1 MPTAG
6 FTQSAPD
13 ETLLRRTMMNRTSF
27 SGPRFDNRTA
37 VVIGGTR
44 GIGRASARLL
54 AEAGAAVVLTGTD
67 RETAEREAQQ
77 LATECGVAA
86 TGLALQLG
94 EYALIGPAI
103 KTIAADH
110 GAIDALVLSA
120 GIMQSTPL
128 GLTAESVARHLLDI
142 NLLGAVEVLQAVAKV
157 MMRRR
162 RGAIV
167 LLASLV
173 GERGAPGQAVYAASK
188 AGVAALAR
196 SAAKELGPLGI
207 RVNAVAPGLIDTD
220 LLADLPPD
228 VVAARCAQTSLRRL
242 GTALE
247 VAMAIRFL
255 LSDEASFITGQVLG
269 IDGGLAL

>member
-1 MPTAG
+1 
-6 FTQSAPD
+6 
-13 ETLLRRTMMNRTSF
+13 
-27 SGPRFDNRTA
+27 
-37 VVIGGTR
+37 
-44 GIGRASARLL
+44 
-54 AEAGAAVVLTGTD
+54 
-67 RETAEREAQQ
+67 
-77 LATECGVAA
+77 
-86 TGLALQLG
+86 LG
-94 EYALIGPAI
+94 EYALISPAI

-120 GIMQSTPL
+120 GVMQSTPL
-128 GLTAESVARHLLDI
+128 GLTTESVARHLLDI
-142 NLLGAVEVLQAVAKV
+142 NLLGAVEVLQATAKV

-173 GERGAPGQAVYAASK
+173 GERGAPGQAVYAAAK

-196 SAAKELGPLGI
+196 SASKELGPLGI

-228 VVAARCAQTSLRRL
+228 VVTARCAQTSLRRL
-242 GTALE
+242 GTAEE
-247 VAMAIRFL
+247 VAGAIRFL

-269 IDGGLAL
+269 VDGGLAL

>member
-1 MPTAG
+1 
-6 FTQSAPD
+6 
-13 ETLLRRTMMNRTSF
+13 MMNVTSF
-27 SGPRFDNRTA
+27 SGPRFDNRVA

-54 AEAGAAVVLTGTD
+54 AEAGASVVLTGKD
-67 RETAEREAQQ
+67 RESAEREAQRIT
-77 LATECGVAA
+77 AECGVAA

-94 EYALIGPAI
+94 EYALISPAI

-120 GIMQSTPL
+120 GVMQSTPL
-128 GLTAESVARHLLDI
+128 GLTTESVARHLLDI
-142 NLLGAVEVLQAVAKV
+142 NLLGAVEVLQATAKV

-173 GERGAPGQAVYAASK
+173 GERGAPGQAVYAAAK

-196 SAAKELGPLGI
+196 SASKELGPLGI

-228 VVAARCAQTSLRRL
+228 VVTARCAQTSLRRL
-242 GTALE
+242 GTAEE
-247 VAMAIRFL
+247 VAGAIRFL

-269 IDGGLAL
+269 VDGGLAL